1 MSTNLTFQ
9 LNGSVWSLGYDSTAT
24 GTPSYKRLAEDGS
37 VLEVLANPVVVS
49 SGIYRVDILDASNG
63 NLLQSST
70 PTRVVLG
77 IGSNVDSGAGDTVVL
92 LTPPVSAGDGKVV
105 LWSAGNDKII
115 GTTSQDEFLEIPG
128 QIARANVDAS
138 VAGKLTITDPTNASH
153 QYVVEKVGGNWT
165 VTEKTSTT
173 TNSIKTLVGIDGLA
187 IGGNDVYLDKQV
199 IAINNSNTAFIV
211 EGTPWNDQ
219 HVVTL
224 AAGVV
229 PAASWVPGT
238 GADSG
243 WLVLMNEAGTSA
255 LLKLQPGTNGS
266 SSLQVLGASGAAY
279 YLNGVESLKIET
291 SQHTAYENLT
301 QSLVTTPVLA
311 GTSGPD
317 TLVGTSA
324 SEIILGLQGADTL
337 SGSGGNDVFE
347 FSQGDGGLITYEAD
361 GRWNVANAD
370 VVLDWAVGDA
380 IRMLSLGGASLFL
393 DVFTQADLQV
403 QDGAYRL
410 VRGTYQT
417 GSGLKYFTPLSAG
430 SDTLIMYDADPVGV
444 TNNPWLSSSVSAVVL
459 VGTAAPALNP
469 NVSLTDTDFDG
480 NVEISGTATPLSNIT
495 VQLPNGTTTMVQAGA
510 VTGSFQ
516 AELSGSGPG
525 TYTVGVGSL
534 QPVQL
539 SWAGSDTTAL
549 ASATKVTHIWA
560 DGTGVIGLGDGT
572 MQFKVQFSNAVTAS
586 GTPSLALQVGNQTVS
601 APLDKSHSYSN
612 TNELIFTLALSAGSP
627 VGPVSVTGLELP
639 TGSTIMSGRQS
650 VNPNV
655 GVTGNIADTFIYP
668 AIVDATANVPAT
680 GFVGNQIV
688 KVNDVTDITG
698 LVSQPSKLAGA
709 RDQLLFS
716 FSGTAAD
723 TLSYTFDSVNSSWNI
738 LKNGISTG
746 ISFSS
751 AGIKSGT
758 SAPVAVTGFDE
769 LAFGIDLGTDISST
783 LHFSLASRS
792 IHETNT
798 TNALRGL
805 NFAWAGSLGAD
816 TIDASTLTT
825 TDGTTQGSVRIDGDW
840 GNDTITGS
848 AGTDYIHGGGGNDSI
863 TSAEGDDVIVFS
875 RGSDT
880 LNAGD
885 GIDTVMLFREEN
897 NADSNADAPPIT
909 RVLKQ
914 SDGLHVQVLQA
925 GLGFVDAYLVS
936 PSAASPGAG
945 SITNQAGDSLSYSG
959 LEQINLGSQ
968 KTMSLTPTSSAAE
981 GWWMGTQGSDSY
993 TLDTLSQVAT
1003 TVPPHYFYGAGGYD
1017 TITILVG
1024 TNFSNPFWSVSLNE
1038 FMWSSGNVS
1047 YSFNSIEK
1055 LIFDSTDN
1063 SKDVTF
1069 TALNFRAPYSPAL
1082 YDGVA
1087 TSGILFNEANRLRM
1101 ADTLAPISNVRQLD
1115 GQGGDDVL
1123 IGSDK
1128 DDGAQNTDDL
1138 RGGVGNDV
1146 LMGMS
1151 GKNHLDGG
1159 DGVDEAS
1166 YELAYTSVT
1175 VSLYNTTEQN
1185 TGMSSDT
1192 LVNIEN
1198 LKGGDD
1204 SDVLSGSGWSNTVS
1218 GGGGDDVLRGGRGDD
1233 SLVGGSGD
1241 DELIG
1246 GLGND
1251 VLQGGIGAD
1260 VLRGGLGADVFV
1272 FLNTDIQKDRSL
1284 DQILDFNVLN
1294 DKIKIEG
1301 AASAT
1306 LSYDTS
1312 SGLVRVDL
1320 DGTGTVYQD
1329 QAIAQLNPG
1338 LILTSNNWLIV

>member
-1 MSTNLTFQ
+1 MSTNLAFAFDAA
-9 LNGSVWSLGYDSTAT
+9 NGSWSLGYTSDATSIAAQKYYKQGNDGQTWDLLTAT
-24 GTPSYKRLAEDGS
+24 SISTSGVYKVEVWDSAQTVIGEAITNV
-37 VLEVLANPVVVS
+37 VLSAP
-49 SGIYRVDILDASNG
+49 DASAVA
-63 NLLQSST
+63 SA
-70 PTRVVLG
+70 
-77 IGSNVDSGAGDTVVL
+77 AGDAVVL
-92 LTPPVSAGDGKVV
+92 LMPPTTPGNGVV
-105 LWSAGNDKII
+105 VGWSTGNDLIL
-115 GTTSQDEFLEIPG
+115 GTASQDEFLEIPG
-128 QIARANVDAS
+128 EITKNNVDTS
-138 VAGKLTITDPTNASH
+138 VTNKLTITDPNNNNH
-153 QYVVEKVGGNWT
+153 QYVVEKNGSDWT

-173 TNSIKTLVGIDGLA
+173 INSVKTLVNVDGLA
-187 IGGNDVYLDKQV
+187 IGGMDVYLDKQV

-243 WLVLMNEAGTSA
+243 WMVLNATETSSA
-255 LLKLQPGTNGS
+255 LLKWKPGVSGAP
-266 SSLQVLGASGAAY
+266 SSLQVLSAGQTTAY
-279 YLNGVESLKIET
+279 TLNGIERLGVEDSNHTLLGVADLT
-291 SQHTAYENLT
+291 SPSFSY
-301 QSLVTTPVLA
+301 VL
-311 GTSGPD
+311 
-317 TLVGTSA
+317 
-324 SEIILGLQGADTL
+324 E
-337 SGSGGNDVFE
+337 GSG
-347 FSQGDGGLITYEAD
+347 T
-361 GRWNVANAD
+361 
-370 VVLDWAVGDA
+370 
-380 IRMLSLGGASLFL
+380 
-393 DVFTQADLQV
+393 
-403 QDGAYRL
+403 
-410 VRGTYQT
+410 
-417 GSGLKYFTPLSAG
+417 
-430 SDTLIMYDADPVGV
+430 
-444 TNNPWLSSSVSAVVL
+444 TNPP
-459 VGTAAPALNP
+459 PA
-469 NVSLTDTDFDG
+469 
-480 NVEISGTATPLSNIT
+480 
-495 VQLPNGTTTMVQAGA
+495 
-510 VTGSFQ
+510 
-516 AELSGSGPG
+516 
-525 TYTVGVGSL
+525 
-534 QPVQL
+534 
-539 SWAGSDTTAL
+539 
-549 ASATKVTHIWA
+549 ASATHVTHIWA

-572 MQFKVQFSNAVTAS
+572 MQFKVQFSNNVTAS

-639 TGSTIMSGRQS
+639 TGSTIMSGGQS
-650 VNPNV
+650 INPNV

-668 AIVDATANVPAT
+668 VIVDATANVPAT

-688 KVNDVTDITG
+688 KVDDVTDITG
-698 LVSQPSKLAGA
+698 LVSQASKLAGP
-709 RDQLLFS
+709 RDLLLFS
-716 FSGTAAD
+716 FSGEAAD

-738 LKNGISTG
+738 LKNGVSTG

-758 SAPVAVTGFDE
+758 SGPAAVTGFDE
-769 LAFGIDLGTDISST
+769 LAFGIVTGADVHST

-798 TNALRGL
+798 TNALRDL

-863 TSAEGDDVIVFS
+863 TSAGGDDVIVFS
-875 RGSDT
+875 RGSDA

-936 PSAASPGAG
+936 PSAGSPGAG

-968 KTMSLTPTSSAAE
+968 KTMSLTPTSSATE

-1017 TITILVG
+1017 TVTILVG
-1024 TNFSNPFWSVSLNE
+1024 ASFSTPYWSVSQNE
-1038 FMWSSGNVS
+1038 FMWSSGNAS

-1055 LIFDSTDN
+1055 LIFDSTDD

-1069 TALNFRAPYSPAL
+1069 TALNFRAPYSASL
-1082 YDGVA
+1082 YDGIDA
-1087 TSGILFNEANRLRM
+1087 SKNPSAESDHIRM

-1128 DDGAQNTDDL
+1128 NDGAQNSDDL

-1175 VSLYNTTEQN
+1175 VSLYKTTEQN

-1192 LVNIEN
+1192 LVSIEN
-1198 LKGGDD
+1198 LRGGDN
-1204 SDVLSGSGWSNTVS
+1204 SDVLSGSGWSNTVN

-1251 VLQGGIGAD
+1251 VLQGGVGTD

-1272 FLNTDIQKDRSL
+1272 FLNTDIQSDRSV

-1320 DGTGTVYQD
+1320 DGSGSAYQD